1 MTQFSELNLIEPLQR
16 AIDAQGFT
24 TPTAIQSKTIPA
36 LMEGRD
42 VIGLS
47 QTGGGKTAAFVLPL
61 LQRLYERKER
71 YVANH
76 PQALILAPTREIAM
90 QIGHVLRDL
99 SKFLPIRYTTVT
111 GGAPMFPQ
119 FRDLNRGVN
128 ILVAT
133 PGRLID
139 HVKRGSV
146 KFDHTTTL
154 ILDEADR
161 MLDLGFS
168 DEVIEIANSLP
179 KEHQTVLFSATM
191 PKSVDRL
198 IKQLLT
204 NPVRIETAKE
214 STTAANVTQRAFYVH
229 GGQKQALLSHILD
242 KHPGERVLVFMQTKA
257 ECDRWSDA
265 LREDGRR
272 VDAIHGDKQQ
282 RIRTKVMN
290 KFRRGDIDVLVATD
304 VAARGIDVQG
314 IKIVVN
320 IDLPTDPE
328 NYVHR
333 IGRTGRAEA
342 TGDAYSFCSPKEIG
356 TLKRIEKS
364 IRQDITVEK
373 DHPFHVEIS
382 MRDANSQRPNNR
394 RGKSFGKP
402 GGNRGR
408 GGPGRSGPGRNGP
421 ARGRTGNNEGG
432 FGGRQAQNANGEN
445 RSQKRFTKR
454 QAA

>member
-16 AIDAQGFT
+16 AIEAQGFT
-24 TPTAIQSKTIPA
+24 APTAIQSQAIPV
-36 LMEGRD
+36 LMAGKD

-47 QTGGGKTAAFVLPL
+47 QTGGGKTAAFILPL
-61 LQRLYERKER
+61 LQRLSENKER
-71 YVANH
+71 YIPNH
-76 PQALILAPTREIAM
+76 PQALILAPTREIAL
-90 QIGHVLRDL
+90 QIGQVLRAFT
-99 SKFLPIRYTTVT
+99 KFLPLHYTTVT

-146 KFDHTTTL
+146 KFDQTTTL

-168 DEVIEIANSLP
+168 DEVTEIANSLP

-198 IKQLLT
+198 ISKLLT

-229 GGQKQALLSHILD
+229 GGQKQALLGHVLD

-257 ECDRWSDA
+257 ECDRWCDA
-265 LREDGRR
+265 LREEGRK

-304 VAARGIDVQG
+304 VAARGIDVKD
-314 IKIVVN
+314 IKVVVN

-333 IGRTGRAEA
+333 IGRTGRADA
-342 TGDAYSFCSPKEIG
+342 VGDAYSFCSPKEIG

-382 MRDANSQRPNNR
+382 SRDAYSQKPANR
-394 RGKSFGKP
+394 RGRSFAKPGGGGKP
-402 GGNRGR
+402 GAGGRGR
-408 GGPGRSGPGRNGP
+408 GGPAKPRNG
-421 ARGRTGNNEGG
+421 AG
-432 FGGRQAQNANGEN
+432 FGGRPAQNANGEN
-445 RSQKRFTKR
+445 RGQKRFTKR